1 MYQTSSLQLSSGE
14 LTIYCFKCNW
24 SDWLKRAKYVLRA
37 TFVPTTLSIWKVLTH
52 GKNLPQ
58 LKMIIIILMKL
69 KPLIARCTK
78 SAFIVTKKGFFSL
91 SLSCTARLESLT
103 LHWQTGHCL
112 VWCYTSLAS
121 DWPMSSGSVL
131 PLVTDISIECSQRR
145 QSAAASVWAHNGS
158 ALSIISRPVRRR
170 ADRTDI
176 TLNAPNTCT
185 FLEAEL

>member
-1 MYQTSSLQLSSGE
+1 MQLVG
-14 LTIYCFKCNW
+14 LTKKGKIR
-24 SDWLKRAKYVLRA
+24 SESH
-37 TFVPTTLSIWKVLTH
+37 FVPTTLSIWKVLTH
-52 GKNLPQ
+52 SKNLPK
-58 LKMIIIILMKL
+58 LKMIMIILMKL

-112 VWCYTSLAS
+112 GWCYSSLAS
-121 DWPMSSGSVL
+121 DWPIIRASVL
-131 PLVTDISIECSQRR
+131 PLVSDLSIECSQRR

-176 TLNAPNTCT
+176 TLNAPHTCT
-185 FLEAEL
+185 FLEAQL

>member
-1 MYQTSSLQLSSGE
+1 MQLVR
-14 LTIYCFKCNW
+14 LTKKGKICSESHFCPY
-24 SDWLKRAKYVLRA
+24 
-37 TFVPTTLSIWKVLTH
+37 FVPTTLSIWKVLAH
-52 GKNLPQ
+52 SKNLPK
-58 LKMIIIILMKL
+58 LKMIMIILMKL

-121 DWPMSSGSVL
+121 DWPMIRGSVL
-131 PLVTDISIECSQRR
+131 PLVTDLSIECSQRR

-176 TLNAPNTCT
+176 TLNAPHTCT
-185 FLEAEL
+185 FLEAQLQSLEFYL

>member
-1 MYQTSSLQLSSGE
+1 MQLVR
-14 LTIYCFKCNW
+14 LTKKGKICSESHFCPY
-24 SDWLKRAKYVLRA
+24 
-37 TFVPTTLSIWKVLTH
+37 FVPTTLSIWKVLAH
-52 GKNLPQ
+52 SKNLPK
-58 LKMIIIILMKL
+58 LKMIMIILMKL

-121 DWPMSSGSVL
+121 DWPMIRGSVL
-131 PLVTDISIECSQRR
+131 PLVTDLSIECSQRR

-176 TLNAPNTCT
+176 TLNAPQY
-185 FLEAEL
+185 LHILRSAAIIIRILSLV